1 MRLKQLVLASG
12 VLLLSAGA
20 ASAAVVT
27 DNLNLRSGPGIRHA
41 IIDAIPVGASV
52 QVQSCGASWCR
63 VVWNG
68 QEGYASRNYLA
79 RGGSAAYESYAYQ
92 PASSYESYE
101 SYAYQ
106 PEGSYKRYAY
116 QPEGSYESYA
126 YQTGQHY
133 DTSYCPYYGSN
144 NLWWCH

>member
-1 MRLKQLVLASG
+1 MRLKQFVLASG
-12 VLLLSAGA
+12 VLLLSVGG

-41 IIDAIPVGASV
+41 IIDAIPAGASV

-79 RGGSAAYESYAYQ
+79 RGGSAAYASYTNQPESSYESYKSYAYQ
-92 PASSYESYE
+92 PESSYE

-106 PEGSYKRYAY
+106 P
-116 QPEGSYESYA
+116 
-126 YQTGQHY
+126 GQYY
-133 DTSYCPYYGSN
+133 DTRYCPYYGSN
-144 NLWWCH
+144 SLWWCH

>member
-12 VLLLSAGA
+12 VLLLSAGG

-41 IIDAIPVGASV
+41 VIDAMPAGASV
-52 QVQSCGASWCR
+52 QVKSCGASWCR

-79 RGGSAAYESYAYQ
+79 RGGSAAYASYAYQPESSYESDESYAYQ
-92 PASSYESYE
+92 PASSNE

-106 PEGSYKRYAY
+106 P
-116 QPEGSYESYA
+116 
-126 YQTGQHY
+126 GQYY
-133 DTSYCPYYGSN
+133 DTRYCPYYGSN

>member
-1 MRLKQLVLASG
+1 MRLKQLILASG
-12 VLLLSAGA
+12 ILLLSAGA

-27 DNLNLRSGPGIRHA
+27 DNVNLRSGPGIRYSV
-41 IIDAIPVGASV
+41 IDAVPAGASV
-52 QVQSCGASWCR
+52 RVHGCSATWCR

-68 QEGYASRNYLA
+68 QKGYASRNYLA
-79 RGGSAAYESYAYQ
+79 HGGSDAYA
-92 PASSYESYE
+92 

-106 PEGSYKRYAY
+106 PES
-116 QPEGSYESYA
+116 SYESYA
-126 YQTGQHY
+126 NQPGQYY

>member
-41 IIDAIPVGASV
+41 IIDAIPAGASV

-101 SYAYQ
+101 SY
-106 PEGSYKRYAY
+106 ESYAY

-126 YQTGQHY
+126 YQPGQYY

>member
-12 VLLLSAGA
+12 VLLLAAGA

-41 IIDAIPVGASV
+41 VIDAMPAGASV
-52 QVQSCGASWCR
+52 RVHSCGASWCR

-79 RGGSAAYESYAYQ
+79 RGGSAAYESYGYQ
-92 PASSYESYE
+92 PESSYE
-101 SYAYQ
+101 SYAYK
-106 PEGSYKRYAY
+106 P
-116 QPEGSYESYA
+116 
-126 YQTGQHY
+126 GQYY
-133 DTSYCPYYGSN
+133 DTRYCPDDETVERN

>member
-1 MRLKQLVLASG
+1 MQLKQLALASSI
-12 VLLLSAGA
+12 LLLSAGA

-27 DNLNLRSGPGIRHA
+27 DNLNLRSGPGIRYA
-41 IIDAIPVGASV
+41 VIDAMPAGASV
-52 QVQSCGASWCR
+52 RVHSCSASWCR
-63 VVWNG
+63 VAWNG

-92 PASSYESYE
+92 PESSYQ

-106 PEGSYKRYAY
+106 PESSYQSYAY
-116 QPEGSYESYA
+116 QP
-126 YQTGQHY
+126 GQYY
-133 DTSYCPYYGSN
+133 DTRYCPDDETVERN